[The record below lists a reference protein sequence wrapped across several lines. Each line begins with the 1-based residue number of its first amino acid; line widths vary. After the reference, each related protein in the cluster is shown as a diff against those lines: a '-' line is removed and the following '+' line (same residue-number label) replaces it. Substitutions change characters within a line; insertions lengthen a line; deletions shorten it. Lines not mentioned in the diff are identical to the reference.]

1 VYLILPLQLTISTL
15 RVHRSGLDFPKL
27 NAPTHSL
34 IVSKCLRKGVSEGFT
49 LSARSIEDVRH
60 QRQMN
65 GGETGSE
72 I

>member
-1 VYLILPLQLTISTL
+1 MISTL
-15 RVHRSGLDFPKL
+15 RVHRSALGCPKL

-34 IVSKCLRKGVSEGFT
+34 IASKCLRKGVSEGFT
-49 LSARSIEDVRH
+49 LSARSIEGVRH